1 MSFIIWRL
9 SHSSDR
15 KKIEEFIDKTHADF
29 RSGTIDCEQ
38 GGLQI
43 EVQQTSNY
51 RMSSWI
57 NIIIISA
64 LLSVTFFSII

>member
-38 GGLQI
+38 FHSLVADIICMANNLGI
-43 EVQQTSNY
+43 ERTVRHVQTELEK
-51 RMSSWI
+51 R
-57 NIIIISA
+57 A
-64 LLSVTFFSII
+64 